1 MTVAVRAAAINTGI
15 SKMLPLETQGE
26 IAFFFDTGKKGFSG
40 QNSVVAFSAAA
51 ALPLKTQGEQPANAK
66 PTKNTKTLIP
76 PGGAAAA
83 CLSQGSFPVASE

>member
-15 SKMLPLETQGE
+15 SRMLPLETQGE
-26 IAFFFDTGKKGFSG
+26 IAFFSILKKKD
-40 QNSVVAFSAAA
+40 SVVRILSSKFSAEA